1 METRNFRQ
9 LLQNEWRRDRM
20 ICVGLDPDWERIPP
34 SLKTQG
40 GRERAP
46 AEVLYDFCRRIID
59 ATCEVA
65 GTYKPQAAYFEKWG
79 GPGYGVLQQIV
90 EYLDQVA
97 PDVPRILD
105 AKRGDGIDRSNRA
118 YAEAIFGHQGFD
130 AVTLHPYFSGA
141 QALRPFLDH
150 PEKGLI
156 ILCRS
161 SGSGAGEFQ
170 DLLVALQQDELQDL
184 LSGPARSCTDE
195 AALFGRASNGHH
207 LTPLSLVVALRVA
220 NHWNKQGNCGLV
232 VGATYPKEAR
242 EIRRL
247 VGDEVYFL
255 VPGAGA
261 QGGDV
266 EASVKACR
274 NSRNEG
280 FILSSSSGII
290 HASQQSDF
298 AERAREK
305 ATELNEA
312 INRYRQE

>member
-1 METRNFRQ
+1 V
-9 LLQNEWRRDRM
+9 L
-20 ICVGLDPDWERIPP
+20 ERTI
-34 SLKTQG
+34 
-40 GRERAP
+40 
-46 AEVLYDFCRRIID
+46 
-59 ATCEVA
+59 
-65 GTYKPQAAYFEKWG
+65 
-79 GPGYGVLQQIV
+79 
-90 EYLDQVA
+90 EYLDQAA
-97 PDVPRILD
+97 PDTPRILD
-105 AKRGDGIDRSNRA
+105 AKRADAIDRVNRA
-118 YAEAIFGHQGFD
+118 YVDAVFGRVGFD
-130 AVTLHPYFSGA
+130 AVTLHPYQGGLH
-141 QALRPFLDH
+141 ALRPFLDQK
-150 PEKGLI
+150 EQGLI
-156 ILCRS
+156 VFCRS
-161 SGSGAGEFQ
+161 SNPGAGEFQ

-195 AALFGRASNGHH
+195 ATLFGRASNGHH
-207 LTPLSLVVALRVA
+207 LTPLYLVVALRVA

-232 VGATYPKEAR
+232 VGATYPNEAR

-266 EASVKACR
+266 AASVKACR